1 MIARCIH
8 QIVTCYDIFS
18 SHEAD
23 KPSKVDQDFTSA
35 VSVVFR
41 KMALEFVPAAV
52 LHARMP
58 YHTPVWYGPPYATML
73 ISPALNC

>member
-8 QIVTCYDIFS
+8 QIVTCYDIFG
-18 SHEAD
+18 SHKAD
-23 KPSKVDQDFTSA
+23 KHFKVAQVFTSA

-41 KMALEFVPAAV
+41 KMALAFVPTAV

-58 YHTPVWYGPPYATML
+58 YHTPV
-73 ISPALNC
+73 